1 MSTSQGSR
9 PRRPAAPLYEGRFEH
24 DACGVGFVADAGGR
38 SRERVLPLALAGLAA
53 LGHRGAF
60 GADGESSDGA
70 GVSLPL
76 DRSLL
81 RLLAGDARGGPAGHR
96 VALPAARP
104 AAGATGTCA
113 RRGDLRRGRPA
124 DRRRGARSRS
134 TLPRSGAAAAASRPA
149 FAHAVVARPARG
161 ADDPRP
167 ISDDAFERRLVV
179 ARRRL
184 ESAARA
190 AGGAL
195 AELSVPSASARTIVY
210 KGLVIGG
217 RLAELYP
224 DLRAPL
230 SVGYAVF
237 HQRYATN
244 THPVWRLAQPFRSIA
259 HNGEIN
265 TVRGNRAAG
274 RRPGRRCRD
283 ERDRPGAPRGR
294 PAAVRATRPTRC
306 RSTRPSSS

>member
-1 MSTSQGSR
+1 MPTTRSHR
-9 PRRPAAPLYEGRFEH
+9 HDRIAAPLYEARFEH

-70 GVSLPL
+70 GVALPL

-81 RLLAGDARGGPAGHR
+81 ALLAGDLAASRPGI
-96 VALPAARP
+96 VSLFLP
-104 AAGATGTCA
+104 
-113 RRGDLRRGRPA
+113 RGRVTE
-124 DRRRGARSRS
+124 RRAHALVEATFAEAGLGILAWREVPIEVGA
-134 TLPRSGAAAAASRPA
+134 LGASAAASRPA
-149 FAHAVVARPARG
+149 FAHLIVARPGRSA
-161 ADDPRP
+161 ADPRP
-167 ISDDAFERRLVV
+167 ISDTSFERRLIV

-184 ESAARA
+184 ETAARD

-195 AELSVPSASARTIVY
+195 AELSAPSASALTIVY

-217 RLAELYP
+217 RLPDLYP
-224 DLRAPL
+224 DLRAPV

-244 THPVWRLAQPFRSIA
+244 TRPVWRLAQPFRSIS

-265 TVRGNRAAG
+265 TVRGNR
-274 RRPGRRCRD
+274 
-283 ERDRPGAPRGR
+283 EQVRGR
-294 PAAVRATRPTRC
+294 VGDVATSEIARALLEAGPLL
-306 RSTRPSSS
+306 SEDGSEFAFA